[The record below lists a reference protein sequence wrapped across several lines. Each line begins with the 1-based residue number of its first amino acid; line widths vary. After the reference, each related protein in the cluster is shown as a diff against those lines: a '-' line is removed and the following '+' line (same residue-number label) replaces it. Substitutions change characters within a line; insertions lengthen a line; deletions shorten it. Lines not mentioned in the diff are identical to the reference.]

1 MENKM
6 KNLAYV
12 RLKLNDLEDAL
23 RGIEANRE
31 YSFSQLEDISMDVEY
46 EMDELSVGV
55 KALMLE
61 LDEAMKEAE

>member
-1 MENKM
+1 M

-23 RGIEANRE
+23 RDLEENRE

-61 LDEAMKEAE
+61 LDEAMKECDD

>member
-1 MENKM
+1 M

-12 RLKLNDLEDAL
+12 RLKIYDLEDAL
-23 RGIEANRE
+23 RDLEENRE

-61 LDEAMKEAE
+61 LDEAMKECDD